1 MELIMQ
7 LVGFLGMFLVLI
19 AFTLLKLNKIDHEE
33 LFYNILNLFGSLFL
47 ILSAIYS
54 KTYAFVILNSVWVVF
69 SIVDILRKKH

>member
-19 AFTLLKLNKIDHEE
+19 AFTLLKLNKVNHEE

-47 ILSAIYS
+47 TLSAIYS
-54 KTYAFVILNSVWVVF
+54 KTYAFVLLNSVWIVF
-69 SIVDILRKKH
+69 SIIDILRKRH

>member
-19 AFTLLKLNKIDHEE
+19 AFTLLKLNKINHEE

-47 ILSAIYS
+47 VLSAIYS
-54 KTYAFVILNSVWVVF
+54 KTYAFVLLNSVWVVF
-69 SIVDILRKKH
+69 SIVDILRKRH